1 MCNPFADTNF
11 AHSSYQ
17 VVHAGLYYG
26 LNSLKTKL
34 CCLGRPKLYA
44 YCEQKSIAHRKTGKL
59 IVATSAQQQAH
70 LSNLREYCASIPKSS
85 GGPVPLQYL
94 TGEEARNLEPNL
106 SEDTAGAV
114 FSPETGIVDSHG
126 LMEALESDITSTGQ
140 GELVYGTRVVRID
153 RAEGSGDSKKGDGS
167 EEGWVVQ
174 TVSEG
179 SETPTAVLAKCVVNA
194 AGLKYVF
201 HPCFNLS

>member
-1 MCNPFADTNF
+1 MCVTSPAEST
-11 AHSSYQ
+11 SLTLLQ

-26 LNSLKTKL
+26 LHSLKTKL

-44 YCEQKSIAHRKTGKL
+44 YCDEKSIPYRKTGKL
-59 IVATSAQQQAH
+59 IVATSPEQQAH
-70 LSNLREYCASIPKSS
+70 LSKLREYCASIPKSS
-85 GGPVPLQYL
+85 GGPVPLRYL
-94 TGEEARNLEPNL
+94 TGEEARGMEPDL
-106 SEDTAGAV
+106 SPEAEGAV

-126 LMEALESDITSTGQ
+126 LMQALESDVTATGQ

-153 RAEGSGDSKKGDGS
+153 RAEGTGGSKKGDGS

-194 AGLKYVF
+194 AGLK
-201 HPCFNLS
+201 